1 MRVLETTVKKY
12 NALVF
17 MVFIDNRKSGEA
29 HVSYVNIIDLVVYY
43 YSHNITHFSDM
54 CMYSV
59 TVGPSAARMR
69 FNRKSYVVLER
80 NVVLPV
86 VRGLMSLILKANF
99 SCHTDMFILACK
111 VCTAMIILHTC
122 MHTHTYM
129 INNTTQTYIS
139 SFDLHVLAAPLITVS

>member
-1 MRVLETTVKKY
+1 MG
-12 NALVF
+12 
-17 MVFIDNRKSGEA
+17 DA
-29 HVSYVNIIDLVVYY
+29 HEVSYKYIIDFVVYY
-43 YSHNITHFSDM
+43 YSHNITHRSDM
-54 CMYSV
+54 CMSFV

-122 MHTHTYM
+122 IHTLTYM
-129 INNTTQTYIS
+129 INNTTQTNIS
-139 SFDLHVLAAPLITVS
+139 SFDLRVAASLIKVSWED

>member
-1 MRVLETTVKKY
+1 
-12 NALVF
+12 
-17 MVFIDNRKSGEA
+17 
-29 HVSYVNIIDLVVYY
+29 
-43 YSHNITHFSDM
+43 M
-54 CMYSV
+54 CMFFV

-111 VCTAMIILHTC
+111 VCAAMIILHTVYS
-122 MHTHTYM
+122 MQLHTYM
-129 INNTTQTYIS
+129 INDRFANIYLLHLIS
-139 SFDLHVLAAPLITVS
+139 SGCSIDHSE